1 MDNIVT
7 DKKEARRERVA
18 VDTDALSRDPQK
30 ALASNPIDWFRQ
42 ASPYIKSYRNTTL
55 VLHID
60 GELLDSPL
68 KAVMAH
74 DITLLSH
81 LGVRLVLVPGLRT
94 RINRQLQ
101 ASGIESRVI
110 DTQRVTS
117 TDVLA
122 TIRTVAGEARIDLEC
137 LLSQGLVNTCLLY
150 TSPSP
155 RDRG

>member
-1 MDNIVT
+1 MLERQFSLDNIVT
-7 DKKEARRERVA
+7 DKKEASHKLINGDHGGEAGDLRTA
-18 VDTDALSRDPQK
+18 PSA
-30 ALASNPIDWFRQ
+30 NPIDWFRQ

-81 LGVRLVLVPGLRT
+81 LGVRLVLVPGLRS
-94 RINRQLQ
+94 RINRHLKT
-101 ASGIESRVI
+101 AGIESPVI

-117 TDVLA
+117 ADVLA
-122 TIRTVAGEARIDLEC
+122 TIR
-137 LLSQGLVNTCLLY
+137 TCLLY

-155 RDRG
+155 RDATLSRMPSSA